1 MALLLLPEP
10 LSATQLRRLEQHRYN
25 ASGRS
30 LLEPPLQRYWAWLVE
45 RTPLWL
51 APNAITLGGLVL
63 NLLPTLA
70 LIAYCPSAHQE
81 APPWVFLSCALGLFA
96 YQSLDAIDGKQARR
110 TNSSS
115 PLGELFDHGCDSIS
129 TVFIGIGAC
138 LAVRL
143 GTNPDWLFFC
153 CFIGMFLFYCA
164 HWQTYVCGMLKFGK
178 VDVTE
183 VQIAVI
189 ILFLISAFGG
199 TTLWD
204 TKLPVLDLRLKMIPV
219 AGIVGGAIFSSY
231 NYFRVIFGGG
241 VGKNG
246 STIAGT
252 SVLSPGLHIGLVI
265 TLAIMIYKKSTT
277 QLFEK
282 HPCLYVLTFGF
293 VSAKI
298 TQKLVIAHMTK
309 SEIFLQDT
317 AFIGPGL
324 LFLDQYFNS
333 FIDEYIILWI
343 ALFTSLIDL
352 LRYSTGLCKQ
362 IAAHLHIHVFK
373 ISSHQAPEQVQ
384 VVSPLSHQNNMD

>member
-1 MALLLLPEP
+1 MALPEP
-10 LSATQLRRLEQHRYN
+10 LSAAQLKRLEQHHYS

-30 LLEPPLQRYWAWLVE
+30 LLEAPLQLYWAWLVE
-45 RTPLWL
+45 RTPLWM
-51 APNAITLGGLVL
+51 APNAITLGGFVL
-63 NLLPTLA
+63 NVLPMLA
-70 LIAYCPSAHQE
+70 LIACCPTATEE
-81 APPWVFLSCALGLFA
+81 APFWLLFLCALGLFV

-115 PLGELFDHGCDSIS
+115 PLGELFDHGCDSI
-129 TVFIGIGAC
+129 TIVFVSIGSCI
-138 LAVRL
+138 AVRL

-153 CFIGMFLFYCA
+153 CFIGSVLFYCA
-164 HWQTYVCGMLKFGK
+164 HWQTYVSGMLKFSK
-178 VDVTE
+178 IDVTE
-183 VQIAVI
+183 VQLASML
-189 ILFLISAFGG
+189 LFLISAFGG
-199 TTLWD
+199 TTIWD
-204 TKLPVLDLRLKMIPV
+204 MKLPVLDLRLKMVPV
-219 AGIVGGAIFSSY
+219 AGMVLGAINSSY
-231 NYFRVIFGGG
+231 HYFKAIFGGG

-252 SVLSPGLHIGLVI
+252 SVLSPGLHIGLII
-265 TLAIMIYKKSTT
+265 TLAFMIYKKSTT
-277 QLFEK
+277 HLFEK

-324 LFLDQYFNS
+324 LFLDQYFNG

-343 ALFTSLIDL
+343 ALFISLLDL
-352 LRYSTGLCKQ
+352 LRYFIGLCIQ

-384 VVSPLSHQNNMD
+384 VVSSLSHQNNMD

>member
-1 MALLLLPEP
+1 MALPEP
-10 LSATQLRRLEQHRYN
+10 LSAAQLKRLEQHRYA

-45 RTPLWL
+45 RTPPWL
-51 APNAITLGGLVL
+51 APNAITLGGLAL

-70 LIAYCPSAHQE
+70 LLAACPSATEQ
-81 APPWVFLSCALGLFA
+81 APSWLFLSCALGLFI

-129 TVFIGIGAC
+129 TVFVGIGAY
-138 LAVRL
+138 
-143 GTNPDWLFFC
+143 WLFFC
-153 CFIGMFLFYCA
+153 SFVGMFLFYCA
-164 HWQTYVCGMLKFGK
+164 HWQTYVSGMLKFGK

-183 VQIAVI
+183 VQIAI
-189 ILFLISAFGG
+189 MILFLLSAFGG
-199 TTLWD
+199 TTMWD
-204 TKLPVLDLRLKMIPV
+204 AKIPMLDLRLKMLPV
-219 AGIVGGAIFSSY
+219 AGIVFGAIYSSY

-252 SVLSPGLHIGLVI
+252 SVLSPGLHIGLII

-282 HPCLYVLTFGF
+282 HPCLYALTFGF

-324 LFLDQYFNS
+324 LFLNQYFNG
-333 FIDEYIILWI
+333 FIDEYIVLWI
-343 ALFTSLIDL
+343 ALFISLLDL
-352 LRYSTGLCKQ
+352 LRYSIGVCIQ
-362 IAAHLHIHVFK
+362 IADHLHIQVFK

-384 VVSPLSHQNNMD
+384 NHNE